1 MRYVRGEVAGQVHTS
16 ESRFRTLVDV
26 TPELPPRNPSERPL
40 LTAQPSTPGTGVA
53 IARYGAARAA
63 LVAVIAAVL
72 TWVGVPLLVAILI
85 GLVVALPLSLLL
97 FSTLRKDL
105 DNALAV
111 SGARRREQK
120 ARLRAQLR
128 GES

>member
-1 MRYVRGEVAGQVHTS
+1 M
-16 ESRFRTLVDV
+16 
-26 TPELPPRNPSERPL
+26 
-40 LTAQPSTPGTGVA
+40 A
-53 IARYGAARAA
+53 IVRYGAARAA

-97 FSTLRKDL
+97 FSSLRKDL

-120 ARLRAQLR
+120 ERLRAQLR
-128 GES
+128 GESLEGAEAEADGGEQRPEQHQHAGLAEDRDEVASTDTAEHRSHQ